1 MGSAMTTIV
10 LDPALAHVPA
20 VHAFVIGIGDYPF
33 LKGGSQQRAKH
44 WELGQLSSAPRSALE
59 IAHWL
64 ASTLSLPATG
74 PQPARRL
81 GSLELVVS
89 QAGAQPAQFRDPANP
104 AAAPIDVE
112 RAGIANIK
120 AAFARWYQ
128 RAGAVEDNLALFLF
142 TGHGV
147 EKGTWHGLLT
157 DGFDAGKPDPFE
169 DMIDFDE
176 FALGMD
182 QCLARQQCF
191 FIDAC
196 RNTPPELLARV
207 GANRGAPLVA
217 PAYDSPSDVRR
228 DAAIFRATAAHQTAY
243 GRVDKPTR
251 FTSALLR
258 VLRGAGV
265 TELGGRWEVRT
276 DNLVLH
282 LNALLTYES
291 RACALPDQVVTGPG
305 GDSAGFAL
313 HVPDHPV
320 VPIVIGCEPETDTP
334 LADLCLSSDHQPTT
348 SRPAAATAWELD
360 VALDEYELVATF
372 ANGRPERRK
381 RFLAQPPIR
390 EVRL

>member
-1 MGSAMTTIV
+1 MTTIV
-10 LDPALAHVPA
+10 LDPTLANQPA

-44 WELGQLSSAPRSALE
+44 WELGQLSSAPHSALE
-59 IAHWL
+59 IASWL

-81 GSLELVVS
+81 GSLELLVS
-89 QAGAQPAQFRDPANP
+89 QAGPEPAQFRDPANP
-104 AAAPIDVE
+104 AAAPVDIE

-142 TGHGV
+142 SGHGV
-147 EKGTWHGLLT
+147 EKGKWHGLLA
-157 DGFDAGKPDPFE
+157 DSFDASKPDPFE

-207 GANRGAPLVA
+207 GANRGTPLVA
-217 PAYDSPSDVRR
+217 PAYDSPSDVVR
-228 DAAIFRATAAHQTAY
+228 DAAIIRATAAHQTAY
-243 GRVDKPTR
+243 GLVGETTR

-276 DNLVLH
+276 DNMVFH
-282 LNALLTYES
+282 LNALLNYDS
-291 RACALPDQVVTGPG
+291 RVRALPAQLVNGPG
-305 GDSAGFAL
+305 SDSMGFAL
-313 HVPDHPV
+313 HVPDHPL

-334 LADLCLSSDHQPTT
+334 LADLSLSRDHQPMT
-348 SRPAAATAWELD
+348 SRPAAATAWELE

-381 RFLAQPPIR
+381 RFVAQPPIR